1 MKLSRKQQEIYDRTN
16 ELWYRY
22 VVDGKNQTELAQ
34 EWHMTHQAI
43 SLHMKKIERFPDL
56 KEKYEEIRRQQY
68 EQEKQVL
75 SIKKQRLLQKKQQLL
90 MSVVDDIL
98 LTHASYLEI
107 AQKYHIGF
115 STVAWHVN
123 NFEKAHPEYREALQ
137 QVRKENQQIVSFT
150 QEQSLTKARQVFAFL
165 LETAVPVRVAA
176 YELHFPVGMYEYYRQ
191 LLLNSNCSSDQEL
204 VFSVS
209 LMLEQEPQRA
219 PILILQK

>member
-75 SIKKQRLLQKKQQLL
+75 SKKNK
-90 MSVVDDIL
+90 
-98 LTHASYLEI
+98 
-107 AQKYHIGF
+107 GF
-115 STVAWHVN
+115 S
-123 NFEKAHPEYREALQ
+123 KR
-137 QVRKENQQIVSFT
+137 S
-150 QEQSLTKARQVFAFL
+150 
-165 LETAVPVRVAA
+165 
-176 YELHFPVGMYEYYRQ
+176 
-191 LLLNSNCSSDQEL
+191 SNCL
-204 VFSVS
+204 
-209 LMLEQEPQRA
+209 
-219 PILILQK
+219 